1 MTTLKTFEFGTKE
14 LKIERTF
21 TVSGKC
27 INAENYE
34 AKGIPGISFEIEG
47 IPYKLRVLKGSITG
61 GSKASHFLGSTLNFT
76 GIEREY
82 EGKKYFSPKDCTVTI
97 ESALAKLAKAGVA
110 FAGSLD

>member
-1 MTTLKTFEFGTKE
+1 MTTLKTFEFAKKE
-14 LKIERTF
+14 FKIERTF

-61 GSKASHFLGSTLNFT
+61 GSKASHFLGCTLTFT

-82 EGKKYFSPKDCTVTI
+82 EKKMYFSPKDCTVTI